1 LVTSSAITGT
11 TGGGAFLRVMERTGT
26 MQAYGRLAATGGG
39 ISVAGM
45 AIDQLWMVAAATG
58 LVVVGAVLIRFGFRR
73 ERQVGDA

>member
-1 LVTSSAITGT
+1 
-11 TGGGAFLRVMERTGT
+11 